1 MRRGVNS
8 WRRAVGARAGGFAD
22 EVGDGRLPP
31 ASRLVEPHRIGIS
44 VDVGVGLQHDCA
56 LADTHAG
63 QRRHGI
69 EQRAEAP
76 VGVQEAAD
84 EATFLA
90 AAPMLQHR
98 DAPGRRPVDVL
109 DRHWSEAGL
118 AGEHVLYAA
127 RENYNVTGFDGDR
140 RHAAPLNAHCPCV
153 AIWNGVSASA
163 GEQPGGQH
171 LRRRG
176 QYRPGMRELG
186 AEMDGR
192 TGALPAEPRKER
204 HHTSRGRASPR
215 WGGRF
220 GVQAKRVRLAVIASS
235 GLCSQTQCT
244 DNGWA
249 HGREAAKAGA
259 TLRLGQGRRAPR
271 AVLAGSVGAGGV
283 RPAPAGEVLGTD
295 ARKEAAE
302 ILRGLIERITV
313 RDDPNG
319 HRVELTVVIL

>member
-1 MRRGVNS
+1 MLHPCHWLSNQSYDHGALTGPMRRGVNS

-109 DRHWSEAGL
+109 DRHWSEAGF

-127 RENYNVTGFDGDR
+127 RENYDVTGFEGDR
-140 RHAAPLNAHCPCV
+140 RHAAPAQRALP
-153 AIWNGVSASA
+153 
-163 GEQPGGQH
+163 
-171 LRRRG
+171 LRGDMERRQRFRRG
-176 QYRPGMRELG
+176 TAGRP
-186 AEMDGR
+186 
-192 TGALPAEPRKER
+192 
-204 HHTSRGRASPR
+204 ASP
-215 WGGRF
+215 
-220 GVQAKRVRLAVIASS
+220 
-235 GLCSQTQCT
+235 
-244 DNGWA
+244 
-249 HGREAAKAGA
+249 AAR
-259 TLRLGQGRRAPR
+259 TVSPR
-271 AVLAGSVGAGGV
+271 
-283 RPAPAGEVLGTD
+283 D
-295 ARKEAAE
+295 A
-302 ILRGLIERITV
+302 
-313 RDDPNG
+313 
-319 HRVELTVVIL
+319 